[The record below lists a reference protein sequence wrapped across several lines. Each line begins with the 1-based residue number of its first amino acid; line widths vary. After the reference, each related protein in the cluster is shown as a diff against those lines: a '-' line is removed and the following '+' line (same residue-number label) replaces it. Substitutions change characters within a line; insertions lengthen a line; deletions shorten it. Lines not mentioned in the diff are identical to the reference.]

1 MENYHYVIVYLN
13 FTMFDM
19 SVIIMSEFFV
29 HVLKIWKFL
38 YLLTEMTSM
47 IRLFMQ
53 RFMQF

>member
-29 HVLKIWKFL
+29 HVLKI
-38 YLLTEMTSM
+38 
-47 IRLFMQ
+47 
-53 RFMQF
+53 

>member
-1 MENYHYVIVYLN
+1 MEIYYYVIVYLN
-13 FTMFDM
+13 WTTFDM

-53 RFMQF
+53 RFMQL